1 VQDPITRATAIQSGE
16 VDVLIAADATTLP
29 QLKADPNLAL
39 LEAKGAL
46 LMSMVMMVDQPPFD
60 DPRVR
65 QALKLVV
72 DRPAMVQL
80 VSLGFGV
87 PGNDNT
93 VPPTSPLAIRTEPI
107 PQDIEKAKALLAEA
121 GYSDGLT
128 VELWTGITVNVQTAP
143 SNSFWDD
150 VYLKQPFV
158 TSYWYTRHPVS
169 SMSLAFRKDAQYNET
184 HWRRDD
190 FDKLLDEAAT
200 TLDPGKSAELYKQ
213 AQQIIMDEGGQI
225 VPLFASLVAAVRKG
239 CTGYVPHVESR
250 VMFGEIVCD

>member
-1 VQDPITRATAIQSGE
+1 
-16 VDVLIAADATTLP
+16 
-29 QLKADPNLAL
+29 
-39 LEAKGAL
+39 
-46 LMSMVMMVDQPPFD
+46 
-60 DPRVR
+60 
-65 QALKLVV
+65 
-72 DRPAMVQL
+72 
-80 VSLGFGV
+80 
-87 PGNDNT
+87 
-93 VPPTSPLAIRTEPI
+93 
-107 PQDIEKAKALLAEA
+107 
-121 GYSDGLT
+121 
-128 VELWTGITVNVQTAP
+128 VELWTGATDLGAGMLTLVQAYKEDGRP
-143 SNSFWDD
+143 GRHHGQCPDCPVNSFWDD

-158 TSYWYTRHPVS
+158 TSYWYTRHPVL

-239 CTGYVPHVESR
+239 CTGYVPHVEAR